1 MRNFYGKIPDID
13 SLLNLKKQTMKKV
26 IYSLFFVFAAVFTA
40 CEEEL
45 PKANFDLYELK
56 SLEAS
61 AGDMN
66 VTLTWED
73 YENAHPSEY
82 LVIWTTGAAEDD
94 GGQMTVEADKKS
106 VVVENLV
113 NDMTYGFSV
122 QPRYAGGLAGK
133 TSVNC
138 TPKNARYPVTDLTA
152 TAGNERVRLSW
163 TKPNSERFTNY
174 QITVSPSG
182 KVITLDDTSLE
193 SYIIEGLT
201 NDMEYTFSMVAS
213 YPTGNSEPV
222 EVSATPGKVSPILVD
237 QSEKTE
243 LTLWEPVTFTLNGM
257 FFMGGDVQSVNWDF
271 GDGMTSVELS
281 PKHAYGAVGDKY
293 TVSVTVT
300 YTDGTTDTGSM
311 DITVV
316 NYKWDSINLESGNYK
331 GYVKVSNPVFSLD
344 GKTMYIPTS
353 TPAGH
358 LFAIDV
364 TTGNIKWVYGIDAI
378 TYGGGA
384 LIGDDGTIYQ
394 CVESKDIDNVHAINS
409 DGTKKWSIK
418 LDDKIGAFPA
428 LSADGTVLYCLTN
441 APTLYA
447 LNIVDGSIKWRVE
460 KLDDSNKGCAVAV
473 DKMGNIYAG
482 TNAAIYSFTSSGN
495 ERWNGKNI
503 AFKITER
510 GAFALHGD
518 CLYATTL
525 DKGLIS
531 VNMTTGEKNWDYKN
545 TGGNAY
551 FPIVDKN
558 GVIYFTEKGVS
569 GKALVY
575 AVEPTGSLK
584 WSKDIAS
591 VLTYNGAA
599 LSAEGLLFLGNSGG
613 KKVWKLDTNDNGELT
628 EVRNIGQNIMAGVT
642 IGTDKRLYFGTIGS
656 NNIGSIKA
664 VAINASPELSS
675 WSMRGGNLQGTN
687 RQK

>member
-1 MRNFYGKIPDID
+1 
-13 SLLNLKKQTMKKV
+13 MKKV

-152 TAGNERVRLSW
+152 TAGNERVRLNW

-243 LTLWEPVTFTLNGM
+243 LTLWEPVTFTLNDM

-271 GDGMTSVELS
+271 GDGTASVELS

-675 WSMRGGNLQGTN
+675 WSMRGGDLQGTN

>member
-1 MRNFYGKIPDID
+1 
-13 SLLNLKKQTMKKV
+13 MKKV

-113 NDMTYGFSV
+113 NDMTYCFSV

-182 KVITLDDTSLE
+182 KVITLDDTSLA

-201 NDMEYTFSMVAS
+201 NVMEYTFSMVAS

-243 LTLWEPVTFTLNGM
+243 LTLWEPVTFTLNDM

>member
-1 MRNFYGKIPDID
+1 
-13 SLLNLKKQTMKKV
+13 MKKV

-73 YENAHPSEY
+73 YENAHLSEY

-243 LTLWEPVTFTLNGM
+243 LTLWEPVTFTLNDM

-378 TYGGGA
+378 TYGGA

>member
-1 MRNFYGKIPDID
+1 
-13 SLLNLKKQTMKKV
+13 MKKV

-152 TAGNERVRLSW
+152 TAGNERVRLNW
-163 TKPNSERFTNY
+163 IKPNSERFTNY

-243 LTLWEPVTFTLNGM
+243 LTLWEPVTFTLNDM

-271 GDGMTSVELS
+271 GDGTASVELS

-447 LNIVDGSIKWRVE
+447 LNIIDGSIKWRVE

-531 VNMTTGEKNWDYKN
+531 VNMTTGEK
-545 TGGNAY
+545 TGIIRTPVVMLI
-551 FPIVDKN
+551 F
-558 GVIYFTEKGVS
+558 
-569 GKALVY
+569 
-575 AVEPTGSLK
+575 
-584 WSKDIAS
+584 
-591 VLTYNGAA
+591 
-599 LSAEGLLFLGNSGG
+599 
-613 KKVWKLDTNDNGELT
+613 
-628 EVRNIGQNIMAGVT
+628 R
-642 IGTDKRLYFGTIGS
+642 
-656 NNIGSIKA
+656 
-664 VAINASPELSS
+664 
-675 WSMRGGNLQGTN
+675 
-687 RQK
+687 

>member
-1 MRNFYGKIPDID
+1 
-13 SLLNLKKQTMKKV
+13 MKKV

-243 LTLWEPVTFTLNGM
+243 LTLWEPVTLTLNDM

-271 GDGMTSVELS
+271 GDGTTSVELS
-281 PKHAYGAVGDKY
+281 PKHAYGTVGDKY

-675 WSMRGGNLQGTN
+675 WSMRGGDLQGTN

>member
-1 MRNFYGKIPDID
+1 
-13 SLLNLKKQTMKKV
+13 MKKV

-138 TPKNARYPVTDLTA
+138 TPKNARYPVTNLTA
-152 TAGNERVRLSW
+152 TAGNERVRLNW
-163 TKPNSERFTNY
+163 IKPNSERFTNY

-243 LTLWEPVTFTLNGM
+243 LTLWEPVTFTLNDM

-271 GDGMTSVELS
+271 GDGTTSVELS

-531 VNMTTGEKNWDYKN
+531 VNMTTGEKNWDYKT

-675 WSMRGGNLQGTN
+675 WSMRGGDLQGTN

>member
-1 MRNFYGKIPDID
+1 
-13 SLLNLKKQTMKKV
+13 MKKV

-152 TAGNERVRLSW
+152 TAGNERVRLNW

-243 LTLWEPVTFTLNGM
+243 LTLWEPVTLTLNDM

-271 GDGMTSVELS
+271 GDGTTSVELS
-281 PKHAYGAVGDKY
+281 PKHAYGTVGDKY

-628 EVRNIGQNIMAGVT
+628 EVSNIGQNIMAGVT

-675 WSMRGGNLQGTN
+675 WSMRGGDLQGTN

>member
-1 MRNFYGKIPDID
+1 
-13 SLLNLKKQTMKKV
+13 MKKV

-152 TAGNERVRLSW
+152 TAGNERVRLNW

-243 LTLWEPVTFTLNGM
+243 LTLWEPVTLTLNDM

-271 GDGMTSVELS
+271 GDGTTSVELS
-281 PKHAYGAVGDKY
+281 PKHAYGTVGDKY

-510 GAFALHGD
+510 GVFALHGD

-675 WSMRGGNLQGTN
+675 WSMRGGDLQGTN

>member
-1 MRNFYGKIPDID
+1 
-13 SLLNLKKQTMKKV
+13 MKKV
-26 IYSLFFVFAAVFTA
+26 IYSLFFVFAEVFTA

-152 TAGNERVRLSW
+152 TAGNERVRLNW

-243 LTLWEPVTFTLNGM
+243 LTLWEPVTLTLNDM

-271 GDGMTSVELS
+271 GDGTTSVELS
-281 PKHAYGAVGDKY
+281 PKHAYGTVGDKY

-675 WSMRGGNLQGTN
+675 WSMRGGDLQGTN

>member
-1 MRNFYGKIPDID
+1 
-13 SLLNLKKQTMKKV
+13 MKKV

-73 YENAHPSEY
+73 YENAHLSEY

-94 GGQMTVEADKKS
+94 GGQMTVEAGKKS

-243 LTLWEPVTFTLNGM
+243 LTLWEPVTFTLNDM

>member
-1 MRNFYGKIPDID
+1 
-13 SLLNLKKQTMKKV
+13 MKKV
-26 IYSLFFVFAAVFTA
+26 IYSLFFVFTAVFTA

-152 TAGNERVRLSW
+152 TAGNERVRLNW

-174 QITVSPSG
+174 QITVIPSG

-243 LTLWEPVTFTLNGM
+243 LTLWEPVTFTLNDM

-271 GDGMTSVELS
+271 GDGTASVELS

-675 WSMRGGNLQGTN
+675 WSMRGGDLQGTN

>member
-1 MRNFYGKIPDID
+1 
-13 SLLNLKKQTMKKV
+13 MKKV

-133 TSVNC
+133 TSVIC

-243 LTLWEPVTFTLNGM
+243 LTLWEPVTFTLNDM

-271 GDGMTSVELS
+271 GDGTTSVELS

-675 WSMRGGNLQGTN
+675 WSMRGGDLQGTN

>member
-1 MRNFYGKIPDID
+1 
-13 SLLNLKKQTMKKV
+13 MKKV

-152 TAGNERVRLSW
+152 TAGNERVRLNW
-163 TKPNSERFTNY
+163 IKPNSERFTNY

-237 QSEKTE
+237 QSEKTG
-243 LTLWEPVTFTLNGM
+243 LTLWEPVTFTLNDM

-675 WSMRGGNLQGTN
+675 WSMRGGDLQGTN

>member
-1 MRNFYGKIPDID
+1 
-13 SLLNLKKQTMKKV
+13 MKKV

-66 VTLTWED
+66 GTLTWED

>member
-1 MRNFYGKIPDID
+1 
-13 SLLNLKKQTMKKV
+13 MKKV

-243 LTLWEPVTFTLNGM
+243 LTLWEPVTFTLNDM

-271 GDGMTSVELS
+271 GDGTTSVELS

-675 WSMRGGNLQGTN
+675 WSMRGGDLQGTN

>member
-1 MRNFYGKIPDID
+1 
-13 SLLNLKKQTMKKV
+13 MKKV

-152 TAGNERVRLSW
+152 TAGNERVRLNW
-163 TKPNSERFTNY
+163 IKPNSERFTNY

-243 LTLWEPVTFTLNGM
+243 LTLWEPVTFTLNDM

>member
-1 MRNFYGKIPDID
+1 
-13 SLLNLKKQTMKKV
+13 MKEV
-26 IYSLFFVFAAVFTA
+26 IYSLFFAFAAVFTA

-152 TAGNERVRLSW
+152 TAGNERVRLNW

-243 LTLWEPVTFTLNGM
+243 LTLWEPMTFTLNDM
-257 FFMGGDVQSVNWDF
+257 FFMGGDAQSVNWDF
-271 GDGMTSVELS
+271 GDGTTSVELS

-675 WSMRGGNLQGTN
+675 WSMRGGDLQGTN

>member
-1 MRNFYGKIPDID
+1 
-13 SLLNLKKQTMKKV
+13 MKKV

-243 LTLWEPVTFTLNGM
+243 LTLWEPVTFTLNDM

-642 IGTDKRLYFGTIGS
+642 IGTDKRLYFGIIGS

>member
-1 MRNFYGKIPDID
+1 
-13 SLLNLKKQTMKKV
+13 MKKV

-243 LTLWEPVTFTLNGM
+243 LTLWEPVTFTLNDM

-675 WSMRGGNLQGTN
+675 
-687 RQK
+687 

>member
-1 MRNFYGKIPDID
+1 
-13 SLLNLKKQTMKKV
+13 MKKV
-26 IYSLFFVFAAVFTA
+26 IYSLFFAFAAVFTA

-152 TAGNERVRLSW
+152 TAGNERVRLNW

-243 LTLWEPVTFTLNGM
+243 LTLWEPVTFTLNDM
-257 FFMGGDVQSVNWDF
+257 FFMGGDAQSVNWDF
-271 GDGMTSVELS
+271 GDGTTSVELS

-531 VNMTTGEKNWDYKN
+531 VNMTTGEKNRDYKN

-675 WSMRGGNLQGTN
+675 WSMRGGDLQGTN

>member
-1 MRNFYGKIPDID
+1 
-13 SLLNLKKQTMKKV
+13 MKKV

-138 TPKNARYPVTDLTA
+138 TPKNARYPVTNLTA
-152 TAGNERVRLSW
+152 TAGNERVRLNW
-163 TKPNSERFTNY
+163 IKPNSERFTNY

-243 LTLWEPVTFTLNGM
+243 LTLWEPVTFTLNDM

>member
-1 MRNFYGKIPDID
+1 
-13 SLLNLKKQTMKKV
+13 MKKV

-152 TAGNERVRLSW
+152 TAGNERVRLNW
-163 TKPNSERFTNY
+163 IKPNSERFTNY

-243 LTLWEPVTFTLNGM
+243 LTLWEPVTFTLNDM

-545 TGGNAY
+545 TTGGNAY

-675 WSMRGGNLQGTN
+675 WSMRGGDLQGTN

>member
-1 MRNFYGKIPDID
+1 
-13 SLLNLKKQTMKKV
+13 MKKV

-73 YENAHPSEY
+73 YENAHLSEY

-243 LTLWEPVTFTLNGM
+243 LTLWEPVTFTLNDM

-447 LNIVDGSIKWRVE
+447 LNIVDGFIKWRVE

>member
-1 MRNFYGKIPDID
+1 
-13 SLLNLKKQTMKKV
+13 MKKV

-675 WSMRGGNLQGTN
+675 WSMRGGNLQGPN

>member
-1 MRNFYGKIPDID
+1 
-13 SLLNLKKQTMKKV
+13 MKKV
-26 IYSLFFVFAAVFTA
+26 IYSLFFAFAAVFTA

-152 TAGNERVRLSW
+152 TAGNERVRLNW

-243 LTLWEPVTFTLNGM
+243 LTLWEPVTFTLNDM
-257 FFMGGDVQSVNWDF
+257 FFMGGDAQSVNWDF
-271 GDGMTSVELS
+271 GDGTTSVELS

-311 DITVV
+311 DITVE
-316 NYKWDSINLESGNYK
+316 NYKRDSINLESGNYK

-675 WSMRGGNLQGTN
+675 WSMRGGDLQGTN

>member
-1 MRNFYGKIPDID
+1 
-13 SLLNLKKQTMKKV
+13 MKKV

-152 TAGNERVRLSW
+152 TAGNERVRLNW

-243 LTLWEPVTFTLNGM
+243 LTLWEPVTLTLNDM
-257 FFMGGDVQSVNWDF
+257 FFMGGDVQSVNWDL
-271 GDGMTSVELS
+271 GDGTTSVELS
-281 PKHAYGAVGDKY
+281 PKHAYGTVGDKY

-675 WSMRGGNLQGTN
+675 WSMRGGDLQGTN

>member
-1 MRNFYGKIPDID
+1 
-13 SLLNLKKQTMKKV
+13 MKKV

-122 QPRYAGGLAGK
+122 QHRYAGGLAGK

-243 LTLWEPVTFTLNGM
+243 LTLWEPVTFTLNDM

-271 GDGMTSVELS
+271 GDGTTSVELS

-675 WSMRGGNLQGTN
+675 WSMRGGDLQGTN

>member
-1 MRNFYGKIPDID
+1 
-13 SLLNLKKQTMKKV
+13 MKKV

-243 LTLWEPVTFTLNGM
+243 LTLWEPVTFTLNDM

-551 FPIVDKN
+551 FPIVGKN

>member
-1 MRNFYGKIPDID
+1 
-13 SLLNLKKQTMKKV
+13 MKKV

-152 TAGNERVRLSW
+152 TAGNERVRLNW
-163 TKPNSERFTNY
+163 IKPNSERFTNY

-243 LTLWEPVTFTLNGM
+243 LTLWEPVTFTLNDM

-428 LSADGTVLYCLTN
+428 LSADGTVLYCFTN

-675 WSMRGGNLQGTN
+675 WSMRGGDLQGTN

>member
-1 MRNFYGKIPDID
+1 
-13 SLLNLKKQTMKKV
+13 MKKV

-152 TAGNERVRLSW
+152 TAGNERVRLNW

-243 LTLWEPVTFTLNGM
+243 LTLWEPVTFTLNDM

-473 DKMGNIYAG
+473 DKMG

-642 IGTDKRLYFGTIGS
+642 IGTDKRLYW
-656 NNIGSIKA
+656 K
-664 VAINASPELSS
+664 
-675 WSMRGGNLQGTN
+675 Q
-687 RQK
+687 

>member
-1 MRNFYGKIPDID
+1 
-13 SLLNLKKQTMKKV
+13 MKKV

-56 SLEAS
+56 SLEVS

-152 TAGNERVRLSW
+152 TAGNERVRLNW

-243 LTLWEPVTFTLNGM
+243 LTLWEPVTLTLNDM

-271 GDGMTSVELS
+271 GDGTTSVELS
-281 PKHAYGAVGDKY
+281 PKHAYGTVGDKY

-675 WSMRGGNLQGTN
+675 WSMRGGDLQGTN

>member
-1 MRNFYGKIPDID
+1 
-13 SLLNLKKQTMKKV
+13 MKKV

-152 TAGNERVRLSW
+152 TAGNERVRLNW

-243 LTLWEPVTFTLNGM
+243 LTLWEPVTFTLNDM

-271 GDGMTSVELS
+271 GDGTTSVELS

-575 AVEPTGSLK
+575 AVDPTGSLK

-675 WSMRGGNLQGTN
+675 WSMRGGDLQGTN

>member
-1 MRNFYGKIPDID
+1 
-13 SLLNLKKQTMKKV
+13 MKKV
-26 IYSLFFVFAAVFTA
+26 IYSLFFAFAAVFTA

-152 TAGNERVRLSW
+152 TAGNERVRLNW

-243 LTLWEPVTFTLNGM
+243 LTLWEPVTFTLNDM
-257 FFMGGDVQSVNWDF
+257 FFMGGDAQSVNWDF
-271 GDGMTSVELS
+271 GDGTTSVELS
-281 PKHAYGAVGDKY
+281 PKHAYGTVGDKY

-675 WSMRGGNLQGTN
+675 WSMRGGDLQGTN

>member
-1 MRNFYGKIPDID
+1 
-13 SLLNLKKQTMKKV
+13 MKKV

-73 YENAHPSEY
+73 YENAHLSEY

-243 LTLWEPVTFTLNGM
+243 LTLWEPVTFTLNDM

-664 VAINASPELSS
+664 FAINASPELSS

>member
-1 MRNFYGKIPDID
+1 
-13 SLLNLKKQTMKKV
+13 MKKV

-152 TAGNERVRLSW
+152 TAGNERVRLNW
-163 TKPNSERFTNY
+163 IKPNSERFTNY

-243 LTLWEPVTFTLNGM
+243 LTLWEPVTFTLNDM

-271 GDGMTSVELS
+271 GDGMTSVELR

-675 WSMRGGNLQGTN
+675 WSMRGGDLQGTN

>member
-1 MRNFYGKIPDID
+1 
-13 SLLNLKKQTMKKV
+13 MKKV

-138 TPKNARYPVTDLTA
+138 TPKNERYPVTDLTA

-243 LTLWEPVTFTLNGM
+243 LTLWEPVTFTLNDM

-271 GDGMTSVELS
+271 GDGTTSVELS

-675 WSMRGGNLQGTN
+675 WSMRGGDLQGTN

>member
-1 MRNFYGKIPDID
+1 
-13 SLLNLKKQTMKKV
+13 MKKV
-26 IYSLFFVFAAVFTA
+26 IYSLFFVFATVFTA

-152 TAGNERVRLSW
+152 TAGNERVRLNW

-243 LTLWEPVTFTLNGM
+243 LTLWEPVTLTLNDM

-271 GDGMTSVELS
+271 GDGTTSVELS
-281 PKHAYGAVGDKY
+281 PKHAYGTVGDKY

-675 WSMRGGNLQGTN
+675 WSMRGGDLQGTN

>member
-1 MRNFYGKIPDID
+1 
-13 SLLNLKKQTMKKV
+13 MKKV

-152 TAGNERVRLSW
+152 TAGNERVRLNW

-243 LTLWEPVTFTLNGM
+243 LTLWEPVTLTLNDM

-271 GDGMTSVELS
+271 GDGTTSVERS
-281 PKHAYGAVGDKY
+281 PKHAYGTVGDKY

-675 WSMRGGNLQGTN
+675 WSMRGGDLQGTN

>member
-1 MRNFYGKIPDID
+1 
-13 SLLNLKKQTMKKV
+13 MKKV

-152 TAGNERVRLSW
+152 TAGNERVRLNW

-243 LTLWEPVTFTLNGM
+243 LTLWEPVTLTLNDM

-271 GDGMTSVELS
+271 GDGTTSVELS
-281 PKHAYGAVGDKY
+281 PKHAYGTVGDKY

-664 VAINASPELSS
+664 VAINASPDLSS
-675 WSMRGGNLQGTN
+675 WSMSGGDLQGTN